1 MKNILSIAMRLLGV
15 VILAILAF
23 HLLRPLFYLISS
35 EGAYTYTYSAK
46 LVDGK
51 FFNEGLLIVAVGLG
65 FALKPFTTLGCFA
78 SIISFVGIP
87 VGLAYFGFTLWVEH
101 FGKGVW
107 ALVGLFA
114 GLYLGGK
121 FVSSGL
127 FDKVMHPVRVMMSY
141 DKPSGES
148 DTAD

>member
-87 VGLAYFGFTLWVEH
+87 VGLAYFG
-101 FGKGVW
+101 KGVW